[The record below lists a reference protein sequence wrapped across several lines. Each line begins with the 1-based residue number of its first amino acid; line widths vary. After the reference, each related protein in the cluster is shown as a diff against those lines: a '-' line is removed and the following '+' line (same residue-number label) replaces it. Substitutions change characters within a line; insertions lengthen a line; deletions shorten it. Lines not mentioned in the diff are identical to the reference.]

1 MFGYQ
6 YFKEVLEENLRHAN
20 NNDEEAKNGI
30 YHILNFCFKISM
42 MKLLKILLKQHMM

>member
-1 MFGYQ
+1 MYQ

-20 NNDEEAKNGI
+20 NNDEEAKSGF

-42 MKLLKILLKQHMM
+42 MKQSKILLKQHMM